1 MRGEGP
7 GAAEWPIARCRARST
22 EGRGGRTAT
31 LGRAVSF
38 RTRLNLFFVLLVV
51 VPLFAV
57 GVVLLR
63 TIDGAAQGRVE
74 SALAAQGRAV
84 ARVSDVYRQQA
95 ARLNERIAEDREL
108 AAALRAG
115 SLTRVRRR
123 AGELLAPATDAR
135 RLRITV
141 RRTGGVVDVGSP
153 TAVLPQRNPLVTRN
167 GTELGTIETSVVGP
181 KGLAEQLEA
190 LTGRKIQIR
199 EGGSGEVIAGTED
212 GPREQPRPDRVTD
225 VDGGDY
231 TVVLL
236 REAGFGGRQDDILV
250 LAPGEDSRASRGDR
264 LALVG
269 TLVLFLVLAGVGA
282 LAVSRSLQRQVGVLL
297 EGSRRLGEGDFEHE
311 IPRGGGDDEFALLA
325 DGFNAMSR
333 QLRRRL
339 DELEDERG
347 RMRSAIRR
355 IGETFAA
362 NLDREGLLEIVARA
376 AADGVR
382 ADAARVQ
389 VVVDG
394 REEVAETGMTDRF
407 DVLLRRAADRAT
419 DGREVLLSDGDQHA
433 LAVVMHAADLAGT
446 VVVARDD
453 VPFTSADAEM
463 VGYLSGQAA
472 VSLENVGRHEEAE
485 REAHTDSLT
494 GLANRRRFDDM
505 LASAVD
511 AAERDGRPL
520 SLLALDL
527 DHFKS
532 VNDEHGHGVGDE
544 VLRATAHVLHD
555 AVRGGDVAARLGGE
569 EFAVVM
575 PRTDVEGAT
584 ILAERLR
591 LAVADLRVPAP
602 DGRDIRPTMSVGTA
616 TVAGPSIDA
625 PALVAAADGALYAA
639 KRGGRNRTVSA
650 DAADQHG

>member
-1 MRGEGP
+1 MTGP
-7 GAAEWPIARCRARST
+7 GRPLGGSRTTAP
-22 EGRGGRTAT
+22 GRGGG
-31 LGRAVSF
+31 GRVPSCAPVSF

-51 VPLFAV
+51 APLFAV

-84 ARVSDVYRQQA
+84 ATVSDVYRSQA
-95 ARLNERIAEDREL
+95 ATVNGRIARDREL
-108 AAALRAG
+108 AAALRSG
-115 SLTRVRRR
+115 STARVRRR

-135 RLRITV
+135 RLKITIG
-141 RRTGGVVDVGSP
+141 RTGRVVDVGSP
-153 TAVLPQRNPLVTRN
+153 TAVLPQRNPLVTR
-167 GTELGTIETSVVGP
+167 GGRTLGTIETSVVGP
-181 KGLAEQLEA
+181 RALATQIEQ
-190 LTGRKIQIR
+190 LTGRMVQVR
-199 EGGSGEVIAGTED
+199 AGDDGRVVAGSED
-212 GPREQPRPDRVTD
+212 GPREMPRADRVTD
-225 VDGGDY
+225 VDDGDF
-231 TVVLL
+231 TVVAL
-236 REAGFGGRQDDILV
+236 REPGFGAREDGILV
-250 LAPGEDSRASRGDR
+250 FAPGEDSRASKRDR
-264 LALVG
+264 FALVG
-269 TLVLFLVLAGVGA
+269 TLVLFLVLAGGGA

-297 EGSRRLGEGDFEHE
+297 EGSKRLGEGDFDHE

-382 ADAARVQ
+382 ADASRARV
-389 VVVDG
+389 VVNG
-394 REEVAETGMTDRF
+394 REEIAETGGTSAF
-407 DVLLRRAADRAT
+407 DALLHRAGERASE
-419 DGREVLLSDGDQHA
+419 GREVLVSEGDQHA
-433 LAVVMHAADLAGT
+433 LAVVMDAADVSGT
-446 VVVARDD
+446 VAVARRD
-453 VPFTSADAEM
+453 VPFTQADVEM

-485 REAHTDSLT
+485 REAHTDPLT
-494 GLANRRRFDDM
+494 GLANRRRFNDFV
-505 LASAVD
+505 AAAVD
-511 AAERDGRPL
+511 AAQRDGRPL
-520 SLLALDL
+520 SMLALDL

-544 VLRATAHVLHD
+544 VLKATARAMLD
-555 AVRGGDVAARLGGE
+555 AVRGGDVAARIGGE

-575 PRTDVEGAT
+575 PRTDVEGAR

-591 LAVADLRVPAP
+591 LAVQEMRLQVPG
-602 DGRDIRPTMSVGTA
+602 GREIRLTISIGTA
-616 TVAGPSIDA
+616 TASGKVIDA
-625 PALVAAADGALYAA
+625 PGLLAAADEALYAA

-650 DAADQHG
+650 DALAEPE

>member
-1 MRGEGP
+1 
-7 GAAEWPIARCRARST
+7 
-22 EGRGGRTAT
+22 
-31 LGRAVSF
+31 VSF

-51 VPLFAV
+51 APLFAV

-74 SALAAQGRAV
+74 AALASQGRAASRV
-84 ARVSDVYRQQA
+84 ADVFREQA
-95 ARLNERIAEDREL
+95 AGVNVRIAKDREL

-115 SLTRVRRR
+115 SPARVERR
-123 AGELLAPATDAR
+123 AGELLAPVTDAR
-135 RLRITV
+135 RLRITIA
-141 RRTGGVVDVGSP
+141 RNGRVVDVGSP
-153 TAVLPQRNPLVTRN
+153 TAVLPQRNALISRTGAR
-167 GTELGTIETSVVGP
+167 LGTIETSVIGP
-181 KGLAEQLEA
+181 KDLAGRLEA
-190 LTGRKIQIR
+190 LTGRMIQVR
-199 EGGSGEVIAGTED
+199 SGRSGRIIAGART
-212 GPREQPRPDRVTD
+212 GPKELPEPDRVKS

-231 TVVLL
+231 IAVRL
-236 REAGFGGRQDDILV
+236 RQAGFGGPEDSLVIL
-250 LAPGEDSRASRGDR
+250 ARGEDSRASQGDR
-264 LALVG
+264 IALVG
-269 TLVLFLVLAGVGA
+269 TLVLFLLLAGVGA

-297 EGSRRLGEGDFEHE
+297 EGSKRLGEGDFAHE
-311 IPRGGGDDEFALLA
+311 IPRGSGDDEFALLA

-339 DELEDERG
+339 DELEDERV

-382 ADAARVQ
+382 ADAARA
-389 VVVDG
+389 VVLVDG
-394 REEVAETGMTDRF
+394 REEVAETGTTARF
-407 DVLLRRAADRAT
+407 DALLRRAAERAGE
-419 DGREVLLSDGDQHA
+419 GREVLISDGDQHA
-433 LAVVMHAADLAGT
+433 LAVIMRASDLAGT

-485 REAHTDSLT
+485 REAHTDPLT

-505 LASAVD
+505 LAAAVD
-511 AAERDGRPL
+511 ASERDGRPL

-544 VLRATAHVLHD
+544 VLKATAGAMLD

-584 ILAERLR
+584 MLAERLR
-591 LAVADLRVPAP
+591 LAVQDLRIPAP
-602 DGRDIRPTMSVGTA
+602 DGREIRLTMSVGTA
-616 TVAGPSIDA
+616 TVSGTTIDA
-625 PALVAAADGALYAA
+625 PALVAAADEALYAA
-639 KRGGRNRTVSA
+639 KRGGRNRTISA
-650 DAADQHG
+650 DVTAEPE